1 MEIRPEINIVESVKI
16 FNEASRFDNKLIPID
31 NRDMA
36 IADKIQSQLQPE
48 LFDNSLVEHNAGVYK
63 YWHCPRHS
71 FINRFGFR
79 HATFEAQVALIAEV
93 QHIL

>member
-1 MEIRPEINIVESVKI
+1 MEIRPERNIVESVKI

-36 IADKIQSQLQPE
+36 IADKIKSQLQPE

-63 YWHCPRHS
+63 Y
-71 FINRFGFR
+71 
-79 HATFEAQVALIAEV
+79 
-93 QHIL
+93 